1 MRPCPRFLLAALV
14 LLAPAAAGASGPR
27 NAPPAHSEAGSLCA
41 PAIAMAE
48 RAESIP
54 GGLLHSIG
62 VVESGRADPASG
74 SIVPWPWTINAEGQG
89 RYFETREAAIA
100 TTRALLAAGVRSID
114 VGCAQVNLLHHPA
127 AFSSLEVAFDPVA
140 NAAYA
145 ARFLR
150 GLNLAAGG
158 NWPVAAAAYHSQTPE
173 RGHAYAARIAAV
185 WPDAA
190 RHGPWPLAP
199 ADLVLAAPGGVAVA
213 PARPD
218 YSRYTPAFAA
228 RVRWMDEDRTRH
240 ATPQPVRTTSA
251 APQPI
256 RAASTAPRLPAAP
269 VVMLP
274 DPAPLR
280 GSAIARSGPLPS
292 RATPMPAPQQR
303 AAQVPAPQQRAARPD
318 PAATADRPVTL
329 ASRRGT

>member
-1 MRPCPRFLLAALV
+1 MRSCPRFLLAALV
-14 LLAPAAAGASGPR
+14 LLVPAAAQASGPR

-48 RAESIP
+48 RAEGIP

-62 VVESGRADPASG
+62 LVESGRADPVSG
-74 SIVPWPWTINAEGQG
+74 RIVPWPWTINAEGQG

-114 VGCAQVNLLHHPA
+114 VGCAQVNLMHHPA
-127 AFSSLEVAFDPVA
+127 AFASLEVAFDPVA

-150 GLNLAAGG
+150 SLNLAAGG

-173 RGHAYAARIAAV
+173 RGHAYASRVAAV
-185 WPDAA
+185 WPDAE

-228 RVRWMDEDRTRH
+228 RVRRMDEDRARH
-240 ATPQPVRTTSA
+240 ATPQPVRAASA
-251 APQPI
+251 AAQPI
-256 RAASTAPRLPAAP
+256 RAGSTAPRLPPAP

-274 DPAPLR
+274 APAPLR
-280 GSAIARSGPLPS
+280 GSAIARSGPLPP
-292 RATPMPAPQQR
+292 RATPAAPQQR
-303 AAQVPAPQQRAARPD
+303 ASRPD